1 MKPGQNPMA
10 HAIAILAG
18 LQVMHP
24 DETVNKS
31 AAMLNGCICQM
42 VFEILGETEGAAL
55 MEAAIASVAPD
66 LEKHFGV
73 RVLQMSTLNKQAAAM
88 TDDLITKLRK
98 EGL

>member
-1 MKPGQNPMA
+1 MKPGQKPLT
-10 HAIAILAG
+10 HAVAIIAG
-18 LQVMHP
+18 LQAMHP

-42 VFEILGETEGAAL
+42 VFEILGETEGGAL

-66 LEKHFGV
+66 LEKHFG
-73 RVLQMSTLNKQAAAM
+73 LKIMSTATLNKQAAAM

-98 EGL
+98 EGP